1 MFWFFKTSIM
11 EADLYH
17 QGYFVLFLI
26 LSLGIVLGN
35 VRYKGFSLDSS
46 AVIFVALLLG
56 HWGYRVPSEFQ
67 TLGLLLFIF
76 TIGIQAGP
84 GFFDVF
90 LRHGRKLIIISL
102 VLIGSAAA
110 LTAVAILLLDLDVP
124 IAVGLFNGALTS
136 TPGLAAGIEATGSQ
150 NAAVGYGIAYP
161 IGVVGVILFVGLAPQ
176 LFKVNIKKQEQDYID
191 GLHEEHPELKS
202 RVFRITNSNVE
213 GRSLA
218 ELDLRNMT
226 QAIISRVKVGNES
239 FVPTANTRLRLGDLV
254 KAVGDEQ
261 ALRRLETVLGEPV
274 QEELTFDDNYVV
286 EWLLVTNRSVV
297 NKSLREIGLGVW
309 NATVTRIRRSGIDL
323 KPLPHSKLRFG
334 DKVLISGSSQGMSKV
349 RKLMGNDEKRLS
361 ETNFLPI
368 SLGIII
374 GVLVGSVYIPFG
386 PVNFSLGLTGGV
398 LLSALILSNIG
409 KTGPIIWSMSGGA
422 NQLLRRLGLL
432 MFMATVGTGAGS
444 ELAGVLNQN
453 GLVLVLTGAMITI
466 LPMIIGL
473 LVGHYALRINFLT
486 LLGVIAGSMTST
498 PGLGAIDSKTESEAP
513 AVGYATVYPASLVLM
528 IVLSQLLAKL
538 F

>member
-1 MFWFFKTSIM
+1 M

-35 VRYKGFSLDSS
+35 VRFRGFALDSS

-56 HWGYRVPSEFQ
+56 HFGYRVPAEFQ

-84 GFFDVF
+84 GFFDAF
-90 LRHGRKLIIISL
+90 MKHGRKLITISL
-102 VLIGSAAA
+102 LLIGSAAA
-110 LTAVAILLLDLDVP
+110 LTAGAAYLLDIDVP

-136 TPGLAAGIEATGSQ
+136 TPGLAAGIEVTGSP
-150 NAAVGYGIAYP
+150 NAALGYGLAYP
-161 IGVVGVILFVGLAPQ
+161 VGVIGVILFIGLAPQ
-176 LFKVNIKKQEQDYID
+176 LMKINIKKQEQDYLD
-191 GLHEEHPELKS
+191 ALHVENPELKS
-202 RVFRITNSNVE
+202 RVFRITNSNVD

-226 QAIISRVKVGNES
+226 QAIISRVKMGNES
-239 FVPTANTRLRLGDLV
+239 FVPTANTRLRTGDLV
-254 KAVGDEQ
+254 KAVGDDQ
-261 ALRRLETVLGEPV
+261 ALKRLETVLGEPV
-274 QEELTFDDNYVV
+274 QEELTFDDNYQV
-286 EWLLVTNRSVV
+286 EWLLVTNRDLV

-334 DKVLISGSSQGMSKV
+334 DKILVSGSSQGMPHV
-349 RKLMGNDEKRLS
+349 RKLAGNDEKRLS

-368 SLGIII
+368 SLGIVI
-374 GVLVGSVYIPFG
+374 GVLVGSIHIPLG
-386 PVNFSLGLTGGV
+386 PVDFSLGLTGGV

-432 MFMATVGTGAGS
+432 MFMATVGTEAGS
-444 ELAGVLNQN
+444 EIAEVLSNNGLILIAAGV
-453 GLVLVLTGAMITI
+453 VITI
-466 LPMIIGL
+466 IPMIIGL
-473 LVGHYALRINFLT
+473 LFGHYILKINFLT
-486 LLGVIAGSMTST
+486 LLGVITGSMTST

-528 IVLSQLLAKL
+528 ILFSQLMARLL
-538 F
+538 

>member
-1 MFWFFKTSIM
+1 M

-84 GFFDVF
+84 GFFEVF
-90 LRHGRKLIIISL
+90 AKQGQKLILITLS
-102 VLIGSAAA
+102 LIGSAAILA
-110 LTAVAILLLDLDVP
+110 TAAVFFLDIDVP

-136 TPGLAAGIEATGSQ
+136 TPGLAAGIEATGSP
-150 NAAVGYGIAYP
+150 NAAVGYGLAYP
-161 IGVVGVILFVGLAPQ
+161 MGVIGVILFIGLAPQ
-176 LFKVNIKKQEQDYID
+176 LMRVNIKQQEQNYLDS
-191 GLHEEHPELKS
+191 LHQEHPELKS
-202 RVFRITNSNVE
+202 LVFRITNSNVE

-226 QAIISRVKVGNES
+226 QAIISRVKVGDES
-239 FVPTANTRLRLGDLV
+239 FVPTANTRLHTGDLV
-254 KAVGDEQ
+254 KAVGDDQ
-261 ALRRLETVLGEPV
+261 ALKRLEMLLGKPV
-274 QEELTFDDNYVV
+274 QEEMTFNDNYVV
-286 EWLLVTNRSVV
+286 EWLLVTNRNVV

-323 KPLPHSKLRFG
+323 KPLPHSRLRFG
-334 DKVLISGSSQGMSKV
+334 DKILVSGSSQGMTQV
-349 RKLMGNDEKRLS
+349 RKMVGNDEKRLS

-368 SLGIII
+368 SLGILL
-374 GVLVGSVYIPFG
+374 GVLLGSISLPIG
-386 PVNFSLGLTGGV
+386 SLNFSLGLTGGV
-398 LLSALILSNIG
+398 LFTALILSNIG
-409 KTGPIIWSMSGGA
+409 KTGPILWSMSGGA

-444 ELAGVLNQN
+444 ELDTVLKQN
-453 GLVLVLTGAMITI
+453 GVQLILIGTAITL
-466 LPMIIGL
+466 LPMALGL
-473 LVGHYALRINFLT
+473 MLGHYILKINFLT

-498 PGLGAIDSKTESEAP
+498 PGLGALDSKTESEAP
-513 AVGYATVYPASLVLM
+513 SVGYATVYPVALVLM
-528 IVLSQLLAKL
+528 IVFSQILSKL
-538 F
+538 Y

>member
-1 MFWFFKTSIM
+1 M

-84 GFFDVF
+84 GFFEVF
-90 LRHGRKLIIISL
+90 FRHGRKLIIISF

-110 LTAVAILLLDLDVP
+110 LTAGAVLLLEFDVP

-136 TPGLAAGIEATGSQ
+136 TPGLAAGIEATGSP
-150 NAAVGYGIAYP
+150 NAAVGYGLAYP

-176 LFKVNIKKQEQDYID
+176 LLRINLKKQEQEYID
-191 GLHEEHPELKS
+191 SLHEEHPELKS
-202 RVFRITNSNVE
+202 RVFRITNSNVD
-213 GRSLA
+213 GQSLS

-239 FVPTANTRLRLGDLV
+239 FVPTANTRLYVGDLV
-254 KAVGDEQ
+254 KAVGDDQ
-261 ALRRLETVLGEPV
+261 ALKRLETILGEPV

-286 EWLLVTNRSVV
+286 EWLLVTNREVV

-334 DKVLISGSSQGMSKV
+334 DKILVSGSSQGMPKV

-368 SLGIII
+368 SLGIVI
-374 GVLVGSVYIPFG
+374 GVLVGSIHFPLG
-386 PVNFSLGLTGGV
+386 PIDFSLGLTGGV
-398 LLSALILSNIG
+398 LFSALVLSNIG

-432 MFMATVGTGAGS
+432 MFMATVGTSAGS
-444 ELAGVLNQN
+444 ELGDVLNRS
-453 GLVLVLTGAMITI
+453 GLILVTVGAIITI

-473 LVGHYALRINFLT
+473 IIGRYLLKINFLT
-486 LLGVIAGSMTST
+486 LLGVITGSMTST
-498 PGLGAIDSKTESEAP
+498 PGLGAIDNKTESEAP
-513 AVGYATVYPASLVLM
+513 AVGYATVYPVSLVLM
-528 IVLSQLLAKL
+528 IIFSQLLARL

>member
-1 MFWFFKTSIM
+1 MFWFFKTTIM
-11 EADLYH
+11 ETDLYH

-90 LRHGRKLIIISL
+90 LRHGRKLIVISL

-150 NAAVGYGIAYP
+150 NAAVGYGLAYP
-161 IGVVGVILFVGLAPQ
+161 IGVLGVILFIGLAPQ

-191 GLHEEHPELKS
+191 ALHEEHPELKS

-213 GRSLA
+213 GCSLA

-226 QAIISRVKVGNES
+226 QAIISRVKVGGES
-239 FVPTANTRLRLGDLV
+239 FVPTANTRLRTGDLV

-261 ALRRLETVLGEPV
+261 ALKRLETVLGEPV

-297 NKSLREIGLGVW
+297 NRSLREIGLGVW
-309 NATVTRIRRSGIDL
+309 NATITRIRRSGIDL

-334 DKVLISGSSQGMSKV
+334 DKVLISGSSQGMPKV
-349 RKLMGNDEKRLS
+349 RKLMGNDEKHLS

-368 SLGIII
+368 SLGIVI
-374 GVLVGSVYIPFG
+374 GVLVGTIHIPIG
-386 PVNFSLGLTGGV
+386 NVNFSLSLTGGV

-409 KTGPIIWSMSGGA
+409 KTGPIIWSMSGGS

-444 ELAGVLNQN
+444 ELAMVMNQQ
-453 GLVLVLTGAMITI
+453 GMTLVLTGAVITI

-473 LVGHYALRINFLT
+473 LIGHYVLKVNFLT
-486 LLGVIAGSMTST
+486 LLGVITGSMTST

>member
-1 MFWFFKTSIM
+1 MFWFFKTTIM
-11 EADLYH
+11 ETDLYH

-90 LRHGRKLIIISL
+90 LRHGRKLIVISL

-150 NAAVGYGIAYP
+150 NAAVGYGLAYP
-161 IGVVGVILFVGLAPQ
+161 IGVLGVILFIGLAPQ

-191 GLHEEHPELKS
+191 ALHEEHPELKS

-226 QAIISRVKVGNES
+226 QAIISRVKVGSES
-239 FVPTANTRLRLGDLV
+239 FVPTANTRLRTGDLV

-261 ALRRLETVLGEPV
+261 ALKRLETVLGEPV
-274 QEELTFDDNYVV
+274 QEELTFDDNYFV

-297 NKSLREIGLGVW
+297 NRSLREIGLGVW
-309 NATVTRIRRSGIDL
+309 NATITRIRRSGIDL

-334 DKVLISGSSQGMSKV
+334 DKVLISGSSQGMPKV

-368 SLGIII
+368 SLGIVI
-374 GVLVGSVYIPFG
+374 GVLVGTIHIPIG
-386 PVNFSLGLTGGV
+386 NVNFSLSLTGGV

-409 KTGPIIWSMSGGA
+409 KTGPIIWSMSGGS

-444 ELAGVLNQN
+444 ELAMVMNQQ
-453 GLVLVLTGAMITI
+453 GMTLVLTGAVITI

-473 LVGHYALRINFLT
+473 LIGHYVLKVNFLT
-486 LLGVIAGSMTST
+486 LLGVITGSMTST